1 MHHPLMTRGLAAL
14 SLLLL
19 AGAAPP
25 EPAPSGDPGQEIVV
39 RARTDEEVDRFVQA
53 LTQNARGRQIARW
66 NDPICPR
73 VIGLDP
79 SHASFVVARIGAVAR
94 QFHIPVARGRC
105 HGNIVVVV
113 AGDADDFTAALVR
126 RYPRLFRGRRDNLA
140 TRDEIA
146 GLLQPRPIRWFA
158 ASATGNAEGAPIY
171 DGIYRPS
178 TMSRLTET
186 TAENATLAFII
197 VDANKLQG
205 LVWRQLAEYLAL
217 VALARP
223 AMDGPYDV
231 TTLLSIFQVRDTGGQ
246 GPRQLTSWD
255 RNLLRGLY
263 MTNGALS
270 AARQRASI
278 AAQMERAPDS
288 TDAQ

>member
-1 MHHPLMTRGLAAL
+1 MIRGLAAL
-14 SLLLL
+14 SFLLL

-25 EPAPSGDPGQEIVV
+25 EPAAPPDVPGQEIVV

-53 LTQNARGRQIARW
+53 LTETRRGRQIARW

-79 SHASFVVARIGAVAR
+79 AHASFVVARIGAVAR
-94 QFHIPVARGRC
+94 QFGIPVARGRC

-126 RYPRLFRGRRDNLA
+126 RYPRLFRGARDNLA
-140 TRDEIA
+140 MPGEIA
-146 GLLQPRPIRWFA
+146 RLLQPRPIRWFA
-158 ASATGNAEGAPIY
+158 ASATGNAEGAPII
-171 DGIYRPS
+171 DGIARPS

-186 TAENATLAFII
+186 TRENATLAFII
-197 VDANKLQG
+197 VDSNKLEG

-223 AMDGPYDV
+223 AMDASYDS
-231 TTLLSIFQVRDTGGQ
+231 TSLLSIFQMRDGGGQ

-263 MTNGALS
+263 ATNGALS

-278 AAQMERAPDS
+278 AAQMEHDVARPD
-288 TDAQ
+288 AE

>member
-1 MHHPLMTRGLAAL
+1 MIRGLAAL
-14 SLLLL
+14 SFLLL
-19 AGAAPP
+19 AGASLQ
-25 EPAPSGDPGQEIVV
+25 EPTPSDAPGQEIVV
-39 RARTDEEVDRFVQA
+39 RARTDEEVDRFVEA

-94 QFHIPVARGRC
+94 QFRIPVARGRC

-126 RYPRLFRGRRDNLA
+126 RYPRLFRGPRDNLA

-146 GLLQPRPIRWFA
+146 RLLLPRPVRWFA
-158 ASATGNAEGAPIY
+158 ASATGNAEGAPII
-171 DGIYRPS
+171 DGIARPS

-186 TAENATLAFII
+186 TRENATLAFII

-223 AMDGPYDV
+223 AMDAPYDA
-231 TTLLSIFQVRDTGGQ
+231 TTLLSIFQMRDAGGE

-263 MTNGALS
+263 ATNGAVS

-278 AAQMERAPDS
+278 AAQMEHAPPLRE
-288 TDAQ
+288 AE

>member
-1 MHHPLMTRGLAAL
+1 MIRGIAAL

-39 RARTDEEVDRFVQA
+39 RARTDGEVDRFVQA

-94 QFHIPVARGRC
+94 QFRITVARGRC

-126 RYPRLFRGRRDNLA
+126 RYPRLFRGARDNLA

-146 GLLQPRPIRWFA
+146 RLLRPRPVRWFA
-158 ASATGNAEGAPIY
+158 ASATGNADGAPIIE
-171 DGIYRPS
+171 GINRPRS
-178 TMSRLTET
+178 MSRLTET
-186 TAENATLAFII
+186 TVENATLAFII

-205 LVWRQLAEYLAL
+205 LIWRQLAEYLAL

-223 AMDGPYDV
+223 AMDAPYDAA
-231 TTLLSIFQVRDTGGQ
+231 TLLSIFQMRDAGGQ

-263 MTNGALS
+263 LTNGAIS

-278 AAQMERAPDS
+278 AAQMEHAAPPA
-288 TDAQ
+288 DAE